1 MASLCPLICHA
12 WPLPLFLPLTMLHVE
27 IVQAA
32 LYREALA
39 CSSRHR
45 RGEQMS
51 QLAKVAHLSEQALIC
66 LRDIYIGLARTV
78 YTHCI

>member
-1 MASLCPLICHA
+1 
-12 WPLPLFLPLTMLHVE
+12 
-27 IVQAA
+27 VQAA